1 MRVRIEDFYEAA
13 SRSGL
18 LVNAEID
25 GQTIAV
31 DFRSADETVLDGL
44 ALSAD
49 YTIRFPVSVLPHLA
63 AGDTVSIGG
72 NSYRVR
78 DIRSI
83 GDGSE
88 RRADLSR
95 I

>member
-1 MRVRIEDFYEAA
+1 MVRVEEFYEAA
-13 SRSGL
+13 ARTGL
-18 LVNAEID
+18 LVDAEID
-25 GQTIAV
+25 GNTIAV
-31 DFRSADETVLDGL
+31 DFRSPDEAVLDGL
-44 ALSAD
+44 VLSSD
-49 YTIRFPVSVLPHLA
+49 YTIRFPASVLPSLA

-72 NSYRVR
+72 NNYRVR